1 MKISAISFGNKPQKT
16 FEEIQN
22 EQLAKLFKQYQKEPF
37 EYARIDYFKT
47 KQPKVTTYPRKNL
60 FKNIINKLSKLITK

>member
-37 EYARIDYFKT
+37 EYARID
-47 KQPKVTTYPRKNL
+47 
-60 FKNIINKLSKLITK
+60 